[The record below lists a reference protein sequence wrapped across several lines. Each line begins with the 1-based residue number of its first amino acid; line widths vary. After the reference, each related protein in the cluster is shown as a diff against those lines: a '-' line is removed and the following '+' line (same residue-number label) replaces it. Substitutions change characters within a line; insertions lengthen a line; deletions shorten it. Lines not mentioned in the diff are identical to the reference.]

1 MSRGSLL
8 CSLHFSF
15 FAAKKWMKKRGET
28 KVYSVSSALQT
39 NLSKAVQNIDLCLG
53 KRPCKTDINYTTI
66 ASGSPHMRKKSRCK
80 IFTKHFLSLSSK
92 HPGTKYRICCCY
104 CSSTRSTNFG
114 FHFILKLN
122 KICHNCTQC
131 NPPYQRKKIFCS
143 VRINYI
149 DILKFRGFATYNVII
164 VEKNMICLL
173 EGILK
178 CLTLSGN
185 NRRIYWDIRKRW
197 RTNYRH
203 WVDKNI
209 KICYIALWENCI
221 ILAKNCLIWL
231 LKKNS

>member
-66 ASGSPHMRKKSRCK
+66 ASGPPHMRKKSRCK
-80 IFTKHFLSLSSK
+80 IFTKHFYLS
-92 HPGTKYRICCCY
+92 PQNIQVQ
-104 CSSTRSTNFG
+104 STGFAAATAVLRSTNFG

-131 NPPYQRKKIFCS
+131 NPPYQRKKSFVQCELI
-143 VRINYI
+143 
-149 DILKFRGFATYNVII
+149 T
-164 VEKNMICLL
+164 
-173 EGILK
+173 
-178 CLTLSGN
+178 LTF
-185 NRRIYWDIRKRW
+185 
-197 RTNYRH
+197 
-203 WVDKNI
+203 
-209 KICYIALWENCI
+209 
-221 ILAKNCLIWL
+221 
-231 LKKNS
+231 